1 MQKSY
6 KSIIDSI
13 GNTPLVEISLL
24 NPNKKIKIMAK
35 IESANPGGSI
45 KDRTALFMIERA
57 EKRGELTPDKIILE
71 ATSGNT
77 GIGLAMIAAA
87 KGYKLCLTLPESAS
101 EERKK
106 ILRALGAELYFTPAN
121 QGTDGAIEVAYKM
134 LRENTGKYFG
144 TDQFN
149 NEDNIAAH
157 YYGTAQEIWDQ
168 TDGAVTMVVSSLG
181 TTGTAMGIS
190 RRLKEFN
197 PQIKIVGV
205 EPYLKHKIQGLKNMR
220 ESYRPGIFDKK
231 CLDEKVNILD
241 EDAFAMARRLAREEG
256 IMAGMS
262 SGAAM
267 FIAAQ
272 KALQMREGLIVVIF
286 PDSGERYLSTELFA
300 VKEEASTFSLYN
312 TLQRQKTFFK
322 PVQSG
327 EILMHTCGPTVH
339 DAPHMGNYRR
349 LVVSDL
355 VCRYLIYR
363 GYTVKHIVDIVDL
376 TDKSVKGSEKEGME
390 LADYT
395 NKYLQVFLQD
405 TEYLNIRSDNI
416 YVKASENVDEMLKI
430 VEKLVDK
437 NYAYEK
443 LHSVY
448 YDISKLTDYG
458 LLSNVNLRKTR
469 QAKTIDLD
477 DYEKDSP
484 MDFVLLKRGSL
495 GELKR
500 GIYYK
505 TKWGNI
511 RPGWHIECAAISHK
525 YLGALYDIH
534 VSGVDEVFPH
544 CENIL
549 AINKAF
555 SGKSGANYWLN
566 AELVMVAGRKM
577 SRSLNNALP
586 LSQLF
591 RKGYSGR
598 DVRFFL
604 LGVHYRKPL
613 NYSEEAMEAARNN
626 VKRLDM
632 FACRL
637 NAVNNDGNG
646 YADVDQLIYDLK
658 NGFTAALDDD
668 LNIAV
673 ALAVLFDFIGKINT
687 PLNQGAINKKDS
699 RKILAALENINE
711 VIGVINFD
719 VLPAPKEIQ
728 DLIDERET
736 ARKAH
741 KWQEADDLRSQLS
754 LLNVE
759 VLDMP
764 QGTVW
769 HFKSM
774 TLTGNERSEV

>member
-1 MQKSY
+1 MQKFY

-13 GNTPLVEISLL
+13 GNTPLVEINRL
-24 NPNKKIKIMAK
+24 NPNSKVKILAK

-45 KDRTALFMIERA
+45 KDRTALSMIERA
-57 EKRGELTPDKIILE
+57 EKRGELTSDKIILE

-106 ILRALGAELYFTPAN
+106 ILRALGADLYFTPAN

-134 LRENTGKYFG
+134 LRENPGKYFG

-157 YYGTAQEIWDQ
+157 YLGTAQEIWDQ
-168 TDGAVTMVVSSLG
+168 TEGAVTMVVVSLG
-181 TTGTAMGIS
+181 TSGTAMGIS
-190 RRLKEFN
+190 RRLKELN

-220 ESYRPGIFDKK
+220 ESYTPGIFDKK
-231 CLDEKVNILD
+231 RLDEKVNILD
-241 EDAFAMARRLAREEG
+241 EDAFTMARRLAREEG
-256 IMAGMS
+256 ILAGMS

-267 FIAAQ
+267 FVAAQ
-272 KALQMREGLIVVIF
+272 KALQMQEGTIVVIF
-286 PDSGERYLSTELFA
+286 SDGGERYLSTELFA
-300 VKEEASTFSLYN
+300 VKEEASTFGLYN
-312 TLQRQKTFFK
+312 TLQRRIMFFK
-322 PVQSG
+322 PVNPR
-327 EILMHTCGPTVH
+327 EVLIHTCGPTVH

-355 VCRYLIYR
+355 ICRYLIYK
-363 GYTVKHIVDIVDL
+363 GYAVKHIVDIVDL

-405 TEYLNIRSDNI
+405 TKSLNILKNNI
-416 YVKASENVDEMLKI
+416 YIKASDNVDEMLKI

-437 NYAYEK
+437 NFAYEK

-448 YDISKLTDYG
+448 YDISKLADYG
-458 LLSNVNLRKTR
+458 ILSNVNLQKTR
-469 QAKTIDLD
+469 QTKTIDLD
-477 DYEKDSP
+477 DYEKDNP

-525 YLGALYDIH
+525 YLGAVYDLH

-555 SGKSGANYWLN
+555 TGKSGASYWLN
-566 AELVMVAGRKM
+566 VELVMVAGRKM

-586 LSQLF
+586 LSSLF
-591 RKGYSGR
+591 QKGYQSR
-598 DVRFFL
+598 DVRLFL

-613 NYSEEAMEAARNN
+613 NYSEEALETAKNN
-626 VKRLDM
+626 IRKLDM
-632 FACRL
+632 FVCRL
-637 NAVNNDGNG
+637 SAVNNEGDGYG
-646 YADVDQLIYDLK
+646 DLDQLIYDLK

-673 ALAVLFDFIGKINT
+673 ALAVLFDFMGKINS
-687 PLNQGAINKKDS
+687 PLNQGVINKKDS
-699 RKILAALENINE
+699 RKILTTLESIN
-711 VIGVINFD
+711 D
-719 VLPAPKEIQ
+719 VLGVFDFEGLSPSQEIKN
-728 DLIDERET
+728 LIAKREA
-736 ARKAH
+736 ARKASN
-741 KWQEADDLRSQLS
+741 WREADMLRSRLAS
-754 LLNVE
+754 LNVE
-759 VLDMP
+759 VMDTP
-764 QGTVW
+764 QGPAW
-769 HFKSM
+769 HFK
-774 TLTGNERSEV
+774 

>member
-1 MQKSY
+1 MQKFY

-13 GNTPLVEISLL
+13 GNTPLVEINRL
-24 NPNKKIKIMAK
+24 NPNSKVKILAK

-45 KDRTALFMIERA
+45 KDRTALSMIERA
-57 EKRGELTPDKIILE
+57 EKRGELTSDKIILE

-106 ILRALGAELYFTPAN
+106 ILRALGADLYFTPAN

-134 LRENTGKYFG
+134 LRENPGKYFG

-157 YYGTAQEIWDQ
+157 YLGTAQEIWDQ
-168 TDGAVTMVVSSLG
+168 TEGAVTMVVVSLG
-181 TTGTAMGIS
+181 TSGTAMGIS
-190 RRLKEFN
+190 RRLKELN

-220 ESYRPGIFDKK
+220 ESYTPGIFDKK
-231 CLDEKVNILD
+231 RLDEKVNILD
-241 EDAFAMARRLAREEG
+241 EDAFTTARRLAREEG
-256 IMAGMS
+256 ILAGMS

-267 FIAAQ
+267 FVAAQ
-272 KALQMREGLIVVIF
+272 KALQMQEGTIVVIF
-286 PDSGERYLSTELFA
+286 PDGGERYLSTELFA
-300 VKEEASTFSLYN
+300 VKEEASTFGLYN
-312 TLQRQKTFFK
+312 TLQRRIMFFK
-322 PVQSG
+322 PANPREVL
-327 EILMHTCGPTVH
+327 IHTCGPTVH

-355 VCRYLIYR
+355 ICRYLIYK
-363 GYTVKHIVDIVDL
+363 GYAVKHIVDIVDL

-405 TEYLNIRSDNI
+405 TKSLNILKNNI
-416 YVKASENVDEMLKI
+416 YIKASDNVDEMLKI

-437 NYAYEK
+437 NFAYEK

-448 YDISKLTDYG
+448 YDISKLADYG
-458 LLSNVNLRKTR
+458 ILSNVNLQKTR

-477 DYEKDSP
+477 DYEKDNP

-525 YLGALYDIH
+525 YLGAVYDLH

-555 SGKSGANYWLN
+555 TGKSGASHWLN
-566 AELVMVAGRKM
+566 VELVMVAGRKM

-586 LSQLF
+586 LSSLF
-591 RKGYSGR
+591 HKGCQSR
-598 DVRFFL
+598 DVRLFL

-613 NYSEEAMEAARNN
+613 NYSEEALETAKNN
-626 VKRLDM
+626 IRKLDM
-632 FACRL
+632 FVCRL
-637 NAVNNDGNG
+637 SAVNNEGDGYG
-646 YADVDQLIYDLK
+646 DLDQLIYDLK

-673 ALAVLFDFIGKINT
+673 ALAVLFDFMGKINS
-687 PLNQGAINKKDS
+687 PLNRGVINKKDS
-699 RKILAALENINE
+699 RKILKTLESIN
-711 VIGVINFD
+711 D
-719 VLPAPKEIQ
+719 VLGVLDFEGLSPSQEIK
-728 DLIDERET
+728 DLIEKREA
-736 ARKAH
+736 ARKARN
-741 KWQEADDLRSQLS
+741 WREADMLRSRLTS
-754 LLNVE
+754 LNVE
-759 VLDMP
+759 VLDTL
-764 QGTVW
+764 QGPAW
-769 HFKSM
+769 HFK
-774 TLTGNERSEV
+774 

>member
-1 MQKSY
+1 MRKSY
-6 KSIIDSI
+6 KSIIDCI
-13 GNTPLVEISLL
+13 GDTPLVEINRL

-35 IESANPGGSI
+35 LESANPGGSI
-45 KDRTALFMIERA
+45 KDRTALYMIERA
-57 EKRGELTPDKIILE
+57 EKRGDLSHGKIILE

-87 KGYKLCLTLPESAS
+87 KGYKLCLTMSEAAS
-101 EERKK
+101 DERKK
-106 ILRALGAELYFTPAN
+106 ILRALGAELIFTPAA
-121 QGTDGAIEVAYKM
+121 QGTDGAIEVAYRM
-134 LRENTGKYFG
+134 LRENPAKYFG
-144 TDQFN
+144 ADQFN

-157 YYGTAQEIWDQ
+157 YHGTAQEIWDQ
-168 TDGAVTMVVSSLG
+168 TEGAVTMVVASLG

-190 RRLKEFN
+190 RRLKELN
-197 PQIKIVGV
+197 PEIKIVGV

-241 EDAFAMARRLAREEG
+241 EDAFTMARRLACEEG

-267 FIAAQ
+267 FIAVQ
-272 KALQMREGLIVVIF
+272 KAMQMQEGLIVVIF

-300 VKEEASTFSLYN
+300 VKEEVSTFNLYN
-312 TLQRQKTFFK
+312 TLQRKKTFFR
-322 PVQSG
+322 PVDSG

-339 DAPHMGNYRR
+339 DVPHMGNYRR

-355 VCRYLIYR
+355 VCRYLIYK

-405 TEYLNIRSDNI
+405 AKSLNILNDNI
-416 YVKASENVDEMLKI
+416 YVKASENVDEMIKI
-430 VEKLVDK
+430 VEKLIDK

-458 LLSNVNLRKTR
+458 LLSNVNLHKTR
-469 QAKTIDLD
+469 QIKTVDLD

-484 MDFVLLKRGSL
+484 MDFALLKRASL
-495 GELKR
+495 RELKR
-500 GIYYK
+500 GIYYN
-505 TKWGNI
+505 TKWGHV

-534 VSGVDEVFPH
+534 VSGADEVFPH

-549 AINKAF
+549 AINKAL

-566 AELVMVAGRKM
+566 VELVMVAGRKM

-591 RKGYSGR
+591 QKGYRAR

-613 NYSEEAMEAARNN
+613 NYSEKAMEAARNN
-626 VKRLDM
+626 VRKMDM
-632 FACRL
+632 FVSRL
-637 NAVNNDGNG
+637 NAIDNNGTG

-658 NGFTAALDDD
+658 NDFTAAMDDD

-673 ALAVLFDFIGKINT
+673 ALAVLFDFIGKINP

-699 RKILAALENINE
+699 RKILTALENINE
-711 VIGVINFD
+711 VIGVINFE
-719 VLPAPKEIQ
+719 VLSAPKEIQ
-728 DLIDERET
+728 DLIAQREA
-736 ARKAH
+736 ARKAQ
-741 KWQEADDLRSQLS
+741 KWQEADILRSQLA

-759 VLDMP
+759 ILDMP
-764 QGTVW
+764 QGTIW
-769 HFKSM
+769 HFK
-774 TLTGNERSEV
+774 